1 MPKATLITGEPM
13 SRSTEALIEQ
23 VRSRVHSLLH
33 DEVIQHTIVVMRE
46 LGTALSQLASQVRG
60 GASNLTEQQKEEL
73 KEILLPLTS
82 ESIRE
87 ALHKGELPITN
98 GIIRSKNVVLT
109 ALGVPIPEGHREIDP
124 RDFPN
129 YNW

>member
-1 MPKATLITGEPM
+1 MAKSIDTLISE
-13 SRSTEALIEQ
+13 
-23 VRSRVHSLLH
+23 VRSRVRRLLH
-33 DEVIQHTIVVMRE
+33 DDVIEHTIVVMRE
-46 LGTALSQLASQVRG
+46 LGTALSQLSGRV
-60 GASNLTEQQKEEL
+60 GATGACLSEAQKEEL

-98 GIIRSKNVVLT
+98 GIIRSKNRILT
-109 ALGVPIPEGHREIDP
+109 ALEVPIPDGHREIDP
-124 RDFPN
+124 RDYPT